1 MTLVKYRKP
10 NVSVFPDL
18 FDDFINDFWA
28 KPSLKHFSQTPAA
41 NIKENDNNIEIE
53 LAIPGLKKEDLKL
66 EINENLLRIY
76 AEKEEKQEENN
87 EGYFRKEFS
96 YSSFER
102 SFRMPENINQ
112 DAISANY
119 SDGVLKVLLP
129 KQANKETK
137 KLIDIN

>member
-1 MTLVKYRKP
+1 
-10 NVSVFPDL
+10 
-18 FDDFINDFWA
+18 
-28 KPSLKHFSQTPAA
+28 KPSLNSFGRVPAA

-53 LAIPGLKKEDLKL
+53 LAIPGMKKEDLKL

-87 EGYFRKEFS
+87 EGYFRREFS
-96 YSSFER
+96 YNAFER

-119 SDGVLKVLLP
+119 ADGVLKVTLP